1 MSPGVR
7 TGREGVVS
15 FHVIVIVIVIVVV
28 VVLLESRGERWR
40 REMER
45 DCVRVWRKFRS
56 PIAWIG

>member
-1 MSPGVR
+1 M
-7 TGREGVVS
+7 VS